1 MWFID
6 QTTRWFNNAS
16 DYLYSAYVTV
26 SGWIWPF
33 SLLSSPLYYLH
44 DASGHLAYYSS
55 QLSAWA
61 DAAAK
66 QLLSTLNWDTIRSYI
81 LSWLPGIETVASW
94 FSIRWQWLLQ
104 GINTWWLSITPT
116 IQAWIGIAT
125 QGIDALKVAWDN
137 FWRIVLPALQVELN
151 LLRTAWSNFWTETLP
166 DLVSFQWLRDWW
178 HGTLKD
184 VQELIFSQFK
194 EWFPFYDD
202 FVALWGDIKLFFVDP
217 FEWLLSNFADWFLG
231 KE

>member
-6 QTTRWFNNAS
+6 QITRWFDNGSN
-16 DYLYSAYVTV
+16 YLYSAYVMV

-33 SLLSSPLYYLH
+33 SLLSTPLYSLH
-44 DASGHLAYYSS
+44 DALSHLAYYSS

-66 QLLSTLNWDTIRSYI
+66 QLLSVLNWDTIQSNI
-81 LSWLPGIETVASW
+81 KNWLSGIENIASW
-94 FSIRWQWLLQ
+94 FANKWQWLRTELD
-104 GINTWWLSITPT
+104 IWWTIIKPRIDGLLS
-116 IQAWIGIAT
+116 IAT
-125 QGIDALKVAWDN
+125 QGFNSLRVAWDN
-137 FWRIVLPALQVELN
+137 FLNAILPALTRALN
-151 LLRTAWSNFWTETLP
+151 TLEAAWSNFWTETLP
-166 DLVSFQWLRDWW
+166 NLVSFQWLKDWW
-178 HGTLKD
+178 RGTLKD
-184 VQELIFSQFK
+184 VQALIFSQFK

-202 FVALWGDIKLFFVDP
+202 FVALWGDIKLFFVNP